1 VGSVRRPTWRQFLP
15 FLLIN
20 VAVSAATV
28 LFVLNVFGK
37 GDSLPAAAAT
47 PTFDVA
53 SRLES
58 ALPTPAPTVPPS
70 PTPVTYTVQPGDTLG
85 AISAKLDIPIENL
98 MAANGLSNPDS
109 LSAGQVLT
117 LPSSDDP
124 LPPTSEPAGVVITAT
139 PEGLPKVVIRGAY
152 ERENLEEEFVY
163 LENVGGVAVMAGWS
177 LYDGEGNTFT
187 FPGFTLYRGGGVNV
201 YSRGGNNSV
210 INLYWGMDEPLW
222 VPGKVITLLDE
233 QGEVHSTFR
242 VPEG

>member
-1 VGSVRRPTWRQFLP
+1 MGSVRRPTWRQFVP

-20 VAVSAATV
+20 VVVSAATILVV
-28 LFVLNVFGK
+28 LAVFDG
-37 GDSLPAAAAT
+37 GDSLPAPVAT

-58 ALPTPAPTVPPS
+58 AIPTPSATVPPS

-124 LPPTSEPAGVVITAT
+124 LPPTPEAPGVVITAT
-139 PEGLPKVVIRGAY
+139 PEGLPQVVIRGAY

-201 YSRGGNNSV
+201 YSRAGNNSV

-222 VPGKVITLLDE
+222 MPGKVITLLDE
-233 QGEVHSTFR
+233 KGETHSTFR

>member
-1 VGSVRRPTWRQFLP
+1 MRRPTWRQFLP

-20 VAVSAATV
+20 VVVSAATV
-28 LFVLNVFGK
+28 LFVLAIFDG
-37 GDSLPAAAAT
+37 GDALPAPDVT

-58 ALPTPAPTVPPS
+58 ALPTPSPTVPPS

-124 LPPTSEPAGVVITAT
+124 LPPTPEPPGVVITAT
-139 PEGLPKVVIRGAY
+139 PEGLPQVVIRGAY
-152 ERENLEEEFVY
+152 ERENLEQEFVY
-163 LENVGGVAVMAGWS
+163 LENVGGVATMAGWA

-201 YSRGGNNSV
+201 YSRAGNNSV

-222 VPGKVITLLDE
+222 VPGKVITLLNE
-233 QGEVHSTFR
+233 KGEVHSTFR

>member
-1 VGSVRRPTWRQFLP
+1 MP

-20 VAVSAATV
+20 VVVSAATV
-28 LFVLNVFGK
+28 LLVLTFFGRR
-37 GDSLPAAAAT
+37 DSLPAAVPT

-58 ALPTPAPTVPPS
+58 AIPTPSPTVPPS

-85 AISAKLDIPIENL
+85 AISAKLEIPIENL
-98 MAANGLSNPDS
+98 MAANGLSNPDA

-124 LPPTSEPAGVVITAT
+124 LPPTAEPPGVVITAT
-139 PEGLPKVVIRGAY
+139 PEGLPQVVIRGAY
-152 ERENLEEEFVY
+152 ERENLEQEFIY
-163 LENVGGVAVMAGWS
+163 LENIGGVAVMAGWS

-187 FPGFTLYRGGGVNV
+187 FSGFTLYRGGGVNV
-201 YSRGGNNSV
+201 YTRAGSNSV

-222 VPGKVITLLDE
+222 TPGKVITLLDDKG
-233 QGEVHSTFR
+233 QVHSTFR

>member
-1 VGSVRRPTWRQFLP
+1 MWRQFLP

-28 LFVLNVFGK
+28 LLVITFFGRR
-37 GDSLPAAAAT
+37 DSLPAPIPT

-58 ALPTPAPTVPPS
+58 AMPTPSPTVPPS

-85 AISAKLDIPIENL
+85 AISVKLEIPIENL
-98 MAANGLSNPDS
+98 MAANGLSNPDA

-124 LPPTSEPAGVVITAT
+124 LPPTAEPPGVVLTAT
-139 PEGLPKVVIRGAY
+139 PEGLPQVVIRGAY
-152 ERENLEEEFVY
+152 ERENLEQEFIY
-163 LENVGGVAVMAGWS
+163 LENIGGVAVMAGWS

-201 YSRGGNNSV
+201 YTRAGNNSV
-210 INLYWGMDEPLW
+210 INLYWGMDEALW
-222 VPGKVITLLDE
+222 IPGKVITMLDDKG
-233 QGEVHSTFR
+233 QVHSTFR
-242 VPEG
+242 VPGG